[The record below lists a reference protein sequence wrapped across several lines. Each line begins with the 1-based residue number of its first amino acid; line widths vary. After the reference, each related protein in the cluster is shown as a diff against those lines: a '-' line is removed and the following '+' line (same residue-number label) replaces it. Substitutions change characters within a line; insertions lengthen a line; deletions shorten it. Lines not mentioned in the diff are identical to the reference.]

1 MSTLRARKDMF
12 LLYGVYLLIN
22 ILGIVGGL
30 LLVSQQHHPLEMTI
44 GAGAVSSFIVSL
56 LIGVYYLLQE
66 VLTTNE
72 ENRALQAAEFGF
84 RGYLPQ
90 RPFWQI
96 AREPAFVKASQID
109 ILEISA
115 HTITQHNEDQDWKR
129 LMASTKRMR
138 VLLLDPLYPA
148 RVPFAVSRDEEEGRA
163 GTQEIYTEVC
173 EFLRKFGAGTSVEN
187 FEVRLARCMPTI
199 SYFRWD
205 ETVCWAPLLYGRD
218 GHSVPHTMLRLPSP
232 LGDELTRNFERIWTV
247 ARQADSSLCS
257 KHRRCKRHQPAA
269 KSRGSSAGKAHTAG
283 TEL

>member
-1 MSTLRARKDMF
+1 MSTLRARKDIL

-22 ILGIVGGL
+22 VLGIVGGL

-66 VLTTNE
+66 VITTHQTNQ
-72 ENRALQAAEFGF
+72 ALQAAEFGF

-96 AREPAFVKASQID
+96 ARDAAFVEASHID
-109 ILEISA
+109 ILEVSA
-115 HTITQHNEDQDWKR
+115 HTISQHNEDQDWQQ

-148 RVPFAVSRDEEEGRA
+148 RAPFAVARDEEEGRA

-173 EFLRKFGAGTSVEN
+173 EFLRKFGAGTSVDN

-205 ETVCWAPLLYGRD
+205 RTVCWAPLLYGRD

-232 LGDELTRNFERIWTV
+232 LGDELSRNFERIWTN
-247 ARQADSSLCS
+247 ARQPDGNLCS
-257 KHRRCKRHQPAA
+257 KDRRCKRHQRAA
-269 KSRGSSAGKAHTAG
+269 KLRGSSAGKAPATE